1 MGDVISLR
9 RARKRL
15 ERAQA
20 AKQAETN
27 RIAFGRAK
35 SERVLSEAERAL
47 AERRLEGHRLDGE
60 RLDGDLAG
68 ALAGAPETSGEDPAS
83 RS

>member
-1 MGDVISLR
+1 MGEVVNLR

-47 AERRLEGHRLDGE
+47 AERRLEGHRLEGH
-60 RLDGDLAG
+60 RFGDDI
-68 ALAGAPETSGEDPAS
+68 AGAPETSGEDPAS